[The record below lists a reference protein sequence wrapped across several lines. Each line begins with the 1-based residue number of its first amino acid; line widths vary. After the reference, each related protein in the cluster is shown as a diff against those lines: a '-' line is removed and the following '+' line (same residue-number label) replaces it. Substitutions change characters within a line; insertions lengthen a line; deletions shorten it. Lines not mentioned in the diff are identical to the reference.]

1 MGEAFGRLFVGAG
14 TNRNA
19 EGRPLLSFRRPHR
32 AENQQTE
39 FAELGR
45 ILRKCPEAP
54 APRRYCAEG
63 MV

>member
-19 EGRPLLSFRRPHR
+19 EGKPLLSFRRPHR

-39 FAELGR
+39 SAGLG
-45 ILRKCPEAP
+45 LSLQKCLETRG
-54 APRRYCAEG
+54 PRRYWAEG

>member
-19 EGRPLLSFRRPHR
+19 EGRPLLSFRRPDR
-32 AENQQTE
+32 AENQQTD
-39 FAELGR
+39 FAGLGR
-45 ILRKCPEAP
+45 CLRQCLEERR
-54 APRRYCAEG
+54 PRTYWAEG